1 VERKRNAENGNI
13 RGICIFISMKLLN
26 ILNGTIIVEVS
37 EKLKKQLI
45 TKFSEETQDDAK
57 TISQYIDDFERF
69 KQSIP
74 ADKRDITRYDYK
86 TLKSLIDSKTE
97 AKKRKSDIATA
108 FKKIKEAE
116 KETPSTELAV
126 ALKKFFEIQ
135 SELKGENKNPVKM
148 GYLKLR
154 KFLEEK
160 YEDLLTQKLLNK
172 FRTEN
177 QLLTTEQILF
187 YITNYIRNY
196 QDLFDKPAAD
206 TMNFS
211 QFEHMIDAIVAE
223 KGVEEKTT
231 SDLENIDIV
240 YDDNNLLI
248 FAPKTKDQCISLGYG
263 RSWCTSR
270 LGGSNLYYNYRLGHN
285 RTLYYVIDKDRSY
298 EDRYFATVVLV
309 DPYGRTSFAD
319 KTNSGRFS
327 GHENIPWS
335 EISGFIPKLANL
347 QNLFVSRP
355 LSEDEIEMRDKY
367 RNLEYDARY
376 NRSPFGD
383 KTIMEYFGSPREVEL
398 FLEINSPKL
407 TDEDYASLTPE
418 LKKKYI
424 ALGMDLT
431 PKQISS
437 SEAAVLNYYAK
448 QKIEKIKNSSLN
460 QLSSADIA
468 LLNAPIFA
476 KTKESLKEKFAKEL
490 TVKNESK
497 FVMNGTNDGN
507 VGRFIGLYG
516 FEEIFDALPQSL
528 EAINIA
534 GDGPSGTPF
543 TIPQGITRFKNL
555 KSLTLQRNAISELP
569 NYICDLKGLSFVGL
583 TNNPELTSIPECFG
597 DLEDLDILNLSG
609 TNVKSLPKK
618 LEDRMTDMG
627 NGIYNIFDF

>member
-1 VERKRNAENGNI
+1 
-13 RGICIFISMKLLN
+13 MKLLN

-69 KQSIP
+69 KQSIH

-116 KETPSTELAV
+116 KETPSAELAV

-135 SELKGENKNPVKM
+135 SEIKGENKNPVKM

-160 YEDLLTQKLLNK
+160 YEDFLTQKLLNK
-172 FRTEN
+172 FRTGN

-196 QDLFDKPAAD
+196 RDLLDMPAAD

-211 QFEHMIDAIVAE
+211 QFEQMIDALVAE
-223 KGVEEKTT
+223 KGMEEKVS
-231 SDLENIDIV
+231 SDVKDIDMV
-240 YDDNNLLI
+240 YDDNNLII
-248 FAPKTKDQCISLGYG
+248 FSPKTKDQCISLGYG

-298 EDRYFATVVLV
+298 EDRYFASVVLV

-319 KTNSGRFS
+319 KTNAGRFS

-347 QNLFVSRP
+347 QDLFVSRP
-355 LSEDEIEMRDKY
+355 LSDDEIEMRDKFRGLNY
-367 RNLEYDARY
+367 SSSNG
-376 NRSPFGD
+376 FGD
-383 KTIMEYFGSPREVEL
+383 KTVMEYFDSPREVEL
-398 FLEINSPKL
+398 WMEINSPKL
-407 TDEDYASLTPE
+407 TDQDYVSLTPE

-460 QLSSADIA
+460 NLSSADIA

-476 KTKESLKEKFAKEL
+476 KTKEELRTKFAENI
-490 TVKNESK
+490 TVDGGSK
-497 FVMNGTNDGN
+497 FVMKGMSDGN
-507 VGRFIGLYG
+507 VAKFASLYGLESVFESLPIGLK
-516 FEEIFDALPQSL
+516 D
-528 EAINIA
+528 INIA
-534 GDGPSGTPF
+534 GDGPSGTPLQ
-543 TIPQGITRFKNL
+543 IPRSITRFKNL
-555 KSLTLQRNAISELP
+555 EHLTLQNNSIDEVPEFICELKELQMLGIKDNPGLSTLPECLAELP
-569 NYICDLKGLSFVGL
+569 NFLFINFTGTNLK
-583 TNNPELTSIPECFG
+583 SIPEALKEKMF
-597 DLEDLDILNLSG
+597 EVS
-609 TNVKSLPKK
+609 P
-618 LEDRMTDMG
+618 
-627 NGIYNIFDF
+627 GIYSSIDF

>member
-1 VERKRNAENGNI
+1 
-13 RGICIFISMKLLN
+13 MKLLN

-45 TKFSEETQDDAK
+45 TKFTGETQDDVQ

-69 KQSIP
+69 VQSIP
-74 ADKRDITRYDYK
+74 ADKRDLTRYDYK

-97 AKKRKSDIATA
+97 VKKRKSDVETA

-116 KETPSTELAV
+116 PKTPSAELAV

-135 SELKGENKNPVKM
+135 SEIKGENKNPVKM

-154 KFLEEK
+154 KFLDEK
-160 YEDLLTQKLLNK
+160 YEDLITQKLLNK

-177 QLLTTEQILF
+177 QLLTAEQILF

-196 QDLFDKPAAD
+196 QDLLKTPAAD

-211 QFEHMIDAIVAE
+211 QFEHLIDAIVAE

-231 SDLENIDIV
+231 SNLENIDIV

-248 FAPKTKDQCISLGYG
+248 FAPKTKDQCISLGHG
-263 RSWCTSR
+263 RPWCTSR
-270 LGGSNLYYNYRLGHN
+270 LGATNLYYNYRFGKD
-285 RTLYYVIDKDRSY
+285 RTLYYVIDKDKNY
-298 EDRYFATVVLV
+298 EDRYFASVILV
-309 DPYGRTSFAD
+309 DPYGRTAFAD
-319 KTNSGRFS
+319 KTNSPPYHGDT
-327 GHENIPWS
+327 NLPWS

-347 QNLFVSRP
+347 QDLFVSRP
-355 LSEDEIEMRDKY
+355 LSKDEIEMRNKY
-367 RNLEYDARY
+367 SNTNYDHR
-376 NRSPFGD
+376 RGGFGD
-383 KTIMEYFGSPREVEL
+383 KSLIEVFNSPREIEL
-398 FLEINSPKL
+398 WMELNSKEL
-407 TDEDYASLTPE
+407 TDEDYASLTQE
-418 LKKKYI
+418 LKKKYV
-424 ALGMDLT
+424 ALGFDLT
-431 PKQISS
+431 PRQIAS
-437 SEAAVLNYYAK
+437 SEAAVLNYYAR

-460 QLSSADIA
+460 QLDPGDIA

-476 KTKESLKEKFAKEL
+476 KTKESLKEKFAEGL

-516 FEEIFDALPQSL
+516 FDEIFEALPQSL
-528 EAINIA
+528 VSINIV
-534 GDGPSGTPF
+534 GDGPGGTPL
-543 TIPQGITRFKNL
+543 TIPRGITRFKNL
-555 KSLTLQRNAISELP
+555 NSLTLQKNAISELP
-569 NYICDLKGLSFVGL
+569 DYICELKDLSFLGL
-583 TNNPELTSIPECFG
+583 TNNPELTSLPECIG

-609 TNVKSLPKK
+609 TNVQSLPKK
-618 LEDRMTDMG
+618 LEERMTDMG

>member
-1 VERKRNAENGNI
+1 
-13 RGICIFISMKLLN
+13 MKLLN

-74 ADKRDITRYDYK
+74 ADKRDITRYDYQ

-116 KETPSTELAV
+116 KETPSAELAV

-135 SELKGENKNPVKM
+135 SEIKGDNKNPVKM

-248 FAPKTKDQCISLGYG
+248 FAPKTKDQCITLGHG

-270 LGGSNLYYNYRLGHN
+270 LGGSNLYYNYRLRDN
-285 RTLYYVIDKDRSY
+285 RTLYYVIDKDKSY
-298 EDRYFATVVLV
+298 EDRYFATVILV
-309 DPYGRTSFAD
+309 DPYGGTSFAD

-327 GHENIPWS
+327 GHENLPWS
-335 EISGFIPKLANL
+335 EISGFIPKLTNL
-347 QNLFVSRP
+347 KNLFVSRP
-355 LSEDEIEMRDKY
+355 FSEDEIEMRDKY
-367 RNLEYDARY
+367 RNIGEYSARY
-376 NRSPFGD
+376 GKTPFGN
-383 KTIMEYFGSPREVEL
+383 KTVMEFFNSPKEVEL
-398 FLEINSPKL
+398 WLEINSPEL
-407 TDEDYASLTPE
+407 TDRDYESLTPE

-424 ALGMDLT
+424 ALGMDLS
-431 PKQISS
+431 PKQIAS

-460 QLSSADIA
+460 NLSAADIA

-476 KTKESLKEKFAKEL
+476 KTKESLKEKFAEGL

-516 FEEIFDALPQSL
+516 FDEIFEALPQSL
-528 EAINIA
+528 VSINIV
-534 GDGPSGTPF
+534 GDGPGGIPF
-543 TIPQGITRFKNL
+543 TIPRGITRFKNL
-555 KSLTLQRNAISELP
+555 NSLTLQKNAISELP
-569 NYICDLKGLSFVGL
+569 DFICELKDLSFLGL
-583 TNNPELTSIPECFG
+583 TNNPELTSLPECIG

-609 TNVKSLPKK
+609 TNVQSLPKK
-618 LEDRMTDMG
+618 LEERMTDMG

>member
-1 VERKRNAENGNI
+1 
-13 RGICIFISMKLLN
+13 MKLLN

-45 TKFSEETQDDAK
+45 TKFTGETQDDVQ

-69 KQSIP
+69 VQSIP
-74 ADKRDITRYDYK
+74 ADKRDLTRYDYK

-97 AKKRKSDIATA
+97 VKKRKSDVETA

-116 KETPSTELAV
+116 PKTPSAELAV

-135 SELKGENKNPVKM
+135 SEIKGENKNPVKM

-154 KFLEEK
+154 KFLDEK
-160 YEDLLTQKLLNK
+160 YEDLITQKLLNK

-177 QLLTTEQILF
+177 QLLTAEQILF

-196 QDLFDKPAAD
+196 QDLLKTPAAD

-211 QFEHMIDAIVAE
+211 QFEHLIDAIVAE

-231 SDLENIDIV
+231 SNLENIDIV

-248 FAPKTKDQCISLGYG
+248 FAPKTKDQCIKIGYG
-263 RSWCTSR
+263 RTWCTSR
-270 LGGSNLYYNYRLGHN
+270 LGATNLYYLYRFGKD
-285 RTLYYVIDKDRSY
+285 RTLYYVIDKDKNY
-298 EDRYFATVVLV
+298 EDRYFASVILV
-309 DPYGRTSFAD
+309 DPYGRTAFAD
-319 KTNSGRFS
+319 KTNSPPYHGDT
-327 GHENIPWS
+327 NLPWS

-347 QNLFVSRP
+347 QDLFVSRP
-355 LSEDEIEMRDKY
+355 LSDDEIEMRDKY
-367 RNLEYDARY
+367 SDTNYDYR
-376 NRSPFGD
+376 RGGFGD
-383 KTIMEYFGSPREVEL
+383 KSLMEVFNSPREIEL
-398 FLEINSPKL
+398 WMELNSKQL
-407 TDEDYASLTPE
+407 TDEDYASLTQE
-418 LKKKYI
+418 LKKKYV
-424 ALGMDLT
+424 ALGFDLT
-431 PKQISS
+431 PRQIAS

-460 QLSSADIA
+460 QLDPGDIA

-476 KTKESLKEKFAKEL
+476 KTKESLKEKFAEGL

-516 FEEIFDALPQSL
+516 FDEIFEALPQSL
-528 EAINIA
+528 VSINIV
-534 GDGPSGTPF
+534 GDGPGGTPL
-543 TIPQGITRFKNL
+543 TIPRGITRFKNL
-555 KSLTLQRNAISELP
+555 NSLTLQKNAISELP
-569 NYICDLKGLSFVGL
+569 DYICELKDLSFLGL
-583 TNNPELTSIPECFG
+583 TNNPELTSLPECIG

-609 TNVKSLPKK
+609 TNVQSLPKK
-618 LEDRMTDMG
+618 LEERMTDMG